1 MKEAVTVSGKGHLI
15 LGEAHPHLHLFLALP
30 AALASLASL
39 SLATGH
45 TAAAAHVH
53 RHLSALHAAATALFA
68 ALSAANGFA
77 SLPTLP
83 LALLA
88 GLACVMSVGT

>member
-53 RHLSALHAAATALFA
+53 RHLSALHATALSA